1 MTNIKIAFAAA
12 LLMMNMSV
20 GSAQE
25 IWTLEKCIQ
34 YAIENNIAIQRVELK
49 TETDENNLSSSKYQL
64 LPNLNAQ
71 VNHNLNS
78 GRALNQETYEW
89 ENRDFQ
95 EGNLGIVSNLKI
107 FDGLQQYN
115 TIKQRRY
122 ELLESVA
129 EYERIKN
136 DISLQIAGYYLQVLL
151 NQELLEINRNQLE
164 VTKLQI
170 EKTGKLVEVGNVA
183 RGELLKI
190 KAQAASEKLNI
201 TTAKN
206 DLELAYIDLK
216 QLLDLDTVDNF
227 RIYKPADME
236 LSFDVALSPVDSI
249 YGIAVDQM
257 PVIREAEYYLKSR
270 EKELDIARGQ
280 LSPEL
285 SLQGLIYSRYNEVA
299 LHPITGSIAYPYN
312 EQLKDNQYKQLSL
325 RVNIPIFNR
334 MQNHYNIQNSKILVH
349 DAKLNLD
356 QNKNY
361 LFKDIQQAH
370 ADATAAIDKYYAA
383 SEAVESNRE
392 AFNYTRRK
400 YEVGMVSAVDYNIA
414 NNDLIR
420 AQSDLLQAKYEFIFK
435 TKILDFYM
443 GNSISLQ

>member
-1 MTNIKIAFAAA
+1 MMVNIHA
-12 LLMMNMSV
+12 

-25 IWTLEKCIQ
+25 AWTLEECIE
-34 YAIENNIAIQRVELK
+34 YAIENNIAIQRVELN
-49 TETDENNLSSSKYQL
+49 TEEGENNLSSSKYQL

-95 EGNLGIVSNLKI
+95 EGNLGVVSNLLL

-122 ELLESVA
+122 ELFKNLA
-129 EYERIKN
+129 EYEKVKN
-136 DISLQIAGYYLQVLL
+136 NISLQIAGYYLQVLL
-151 NQELLEINRNQLE
+151 NQELLEVNKNQLE

-206 DLELAYIDLK
+206 ELELAYIDLK
-216 QLLDLDTVDNF
+216 QLLDLDTVENF
-227 RIYKPADME
+227 TIYKPDDMDP
-236 LSFDVALSPVDSI
+236 SFNVALSPVDSI
-249 YGIAVDQM
+249 YGIAVEQM
-257 PVIREAEYYLKSR
+257 PVIKEAAYYLKSR
-270 EKELDIARGQ
+270 EKALDVARGR

-299 LHPITGSIAYPYN
+299 LNPVTGSVNYPYS

-334 MQNHYNIQNSKILVH
+334 MQNHYFIQNSKINVY
-349 DAKLNLD
+349 DAKLNLEE
-356 QNKNY
+356 NKNY

-383 SEAVESNRE
+383 REAVESNQE

-414 NNDLIR
+414 KNDLIK

-435 TKILDFYM
+435 TKILEFYM
-443 GNSISLQ
+443 GNPISLQ